1 MPKISRTAIYVAAGR
16 AVGAREQD
24 PSARNPDDLAEKL
37 LGDPSKL
44 DVDHPVV
51 RALSLGYDEAM
62 KDVEVVSAV
71 RMMTV
76 RTRFIEDALRRA
88 IAGDATQVVVLGAG
102 FDTHA
107 YRYPDL
113 LLKHVRV
120 FEVDR
125 AATQELK
132 RLRVIE
138 ALGGP
143 PPNLSYVATDF
154 RHDDL
159 RAALMRNG
167 CDPRQRT
174 FFIFDGVAMYLP
186 EETVRGT
193 LRLVAAHPT
202 GSSIVFGFVY
212 RPLVDM
218 LARIDWANVPEGFK
232 PFVQRFL
239 NLIQDE
245 PWVFGVPVGAER
257 ELLGECGLE
266 LREALTVGGEE
277 SLKRYLTRAD
287 GTQVGAQAF
296 ADAMARMAERART
309 AGQPLPDVSH
319 MSPESMREQQRVMS
333 YQIAEAI
340 VAPRS

>member
-1 MPKISRTAIYVAAGR
+1 
-16 AVGAREQD
+16 
-24 PSARNPDDLAEKL
+24 
-37 LGDPSKL
+37 
-44 DVDHPVV
+44 
-51 RALSLGYDEAM
+51 LSLGYDEAM
-62 KDVEVVSAV
+62 KDVEVVSTV

-88 IAGDATQVVVLGAG
+88 IANGATQVVVLGAG

-113 LLKHVRV
+113 LQHARV

-132 RLRVIE
+132 KLRVIE

-167 CDPRQRT
+167 CGPGQRT
-174 FFIFDGVAMYLP
+174 FFIFEGVAMYLP

-193 LRLVAAHPT
+193 LRFVAAHRP

-239 NLIQDE
+239 NLIKDE

-257 ELLGECGLE
+257 EFLRECGLE
-266 LREALTVGGEE
+266 LREALTVGGDE

-287 GTQVGAQAF
+287 GTQVGAQAI
-296 ADAMARMAERART
+296 AEAMARMAERARA
-309 AGQPLPDVSH
+309 AGQPVPDASQ

-340 VAPRS
+340 VAQRN